1 MPRVSDRQKLLEA
14 LHEAQ
19 QALGLQIYL
28 QILQAAIEEASKDSS
43 SGSPAGEVLHSNG
56 YCGSLILNLNF

>member
-28 QILQAAIEEASKDSS
+28 QILQTAIEEASKDIS
-43 SGSPAGEVLHSNG
+43 SGSPADEVLYSNG